1 MLKNQLQL
9 KLQQKLSPQQIQL
22 MKLLQVPTAEL
33 EQRIKD
39 EIQDNPALEEGADHE
54 EEENVDQ
61 DIESEE
67 SENEDDFDLSDYYDE
82 DEIPDYKT
90 TIQNQGKDEEERQTP
105 LGQGHS
111 FQDTLYAQLHLLDLD
126 EKEMQLAEYLIG
138 NLEDDGYLRRDLASV
153 CNDLIFTA
161 SIESDVPE
169 LLSVLRHIQSL
180 DPPGV
185 GARDLKECLLIQ
197 LNRLENKSNSNQ
209 LAICIIEEYFEEF
222 TKKHYEKIA
231 YRLSMELEEVKP
243 AIQLILHLNP
253 RPGNSISE
261 AGRGSQQVTPDF
273 LLNNENENLQVQLHG
288 KNVPDLKISRG
299 YKEMLEHYSK
309 VSKKDSKQ
317 KEAVQFVKQKIDS
330 AKWFIDAIQQRN
342 HTLMICMESIIQ
354 IQKDFFLTG
363 DETKLKPMILK
374 DVADRVGMDIS
385 TVSRMAN
392 SKYIQTPFGTYLL
405 KYFFS
410 EGLTTDEGEEAS
422 SREIKQILKTAIE
435 EENKRKPLPDE
446 KLMAILNEKGYNIAR
461 RTVAKYR
468 EQLGLPV
475 ARLRKEI

>member
-1 MLKNQLQL
+1 MLKQQLQL

-39 EIQDNPALEEGADHE
+39 EMQENPALEEGNDE
-54 EEENVDQ
+54 EDAPGDIDQEENEQ
-61 DIESEE
+61 EE
-67 SENEDDFDLSDYYDE
+67 SDEFDLSDYYDE

-90 TIQNQGKDEEERQTP
+90 SVQNKGKDDEDKQMP
-105 LGQGHS
+105 LGQGYS
-111 FQDTLYAQLHLLDLD
+111 FQDALYSQLSLLDID
-126 EKEMQLAEYLIG
+126 EQEERLAEYLIG
-138 NLEDDGYLRRDLASV
+138 NLEDDGYLRRDLVSI
-153 CNDLIFTA
+153 CNDLMFTA
-161 SIESDVPE
+161 NIEASLAE
-169 LLSVLRHIQSL
+169 LESALRIVQQL

-197 LNRLENKSNSNQ
+197 LDRSEEKNSDQQ
-209 LAICIIEEYFEEF
+209 LAQTILYKYFDEF

-231 YRLSMELEEVKP
+231 QRLALDLEEIKP
-243 AIQLILHLNP
+243 AIQIILHLNP
-253 RPGNSISE
+253 RPGNSLSDN
-261 AGRGSQQVTPDF
+261 GRSAQQVTPDF
-273 LLNNENENLQVQLHG
+273 ILSNENDDLQIQLNG

-309 VSKKDSKQ
+309 IAKKDAKQ
-317 KEAVQFVKQKIDS
+317 KEAVLFVKQKIDS

-342 HTLMICMESIIQ
+342 HTLFICMEAIVDL
-354 IQKDFFLTG
+354 QKEFFSTG
-363 DETKLKPMILK
+363 DEAKLRPMILK
-374 DVADRVGMDIS
+374 DVADKVGMDIS
-385 TVSRMAN
+385 TISRMAN

-410 EGLTTDEGEEAS
+410 EGLTNEEGEESS
-422 SREIKQILKTAIE
+422 SREIKQILKEAIE
-435 EENKRKPLPDE
+435 QEQKRKPLPDE
-446 KLMAILNEKGYNIAR
+446 KLMALLNEKGYNIAR

-468 EQLGLPV
+468 EQLGIPV

>member
-1 MLKNQLQL
+1 MLKQQLQL

-39 EIQDNPALEEGADHE
+39 EMQENPALEEGSDEDESTGDIDQE
-54 EEENVDQ
+54 ETEQ
-61 DIESEE
+61 EE
-67 SENEDDFDLSDYYDE
+67 SDEFDLSDYYDE

-90 TIQNQGKDEEERQTP
+90 SVQNKGKDDEDKQMP
-105 LGQGHS
+105 LGQGYS
-111 FQDTLYAQLHLLDLD
+111 FQDALYSQLSLLDID
-126 EKEMQLAEYLIG
+126 EEEERLAEYLIG
-138 NLEDDGYLRRDLASV
+138 NLEDDGYLRRDLVSI
-153 CNDLIFTA
+153 CNDLMFTA
-161 SIESDVPE
+161 NIEASLSE
-169 LLSVLRHIQSL
+169 LESALRVVQQL

-197 LNRLENKSNSNQ
+197 LDRIEEKHSDQQ
-209 LAICIIEEYFEEF
+209 LAHTILSKYFEEF

-231 YRLSMELEEVKP
+231 QRLALDIEEIKP
-243 AIQLILHLNP
+243 AIQIILHLNP
-253 RPGNSISE
+253 RPGNSLSDN
-261 AGRGSQQVTPDF
+261 GRSAQQVTPDF
-273 LLNNENENLQVQLHG
+273 ILSNENDALQIQLNG

-309 VSKKDSKQ
+309 IAKKDAKQ
-317 KEAVQFVKQKIDS
+317 KEAVLFVKQKIDS

-342 HTLMICMESIIQ
+342 HTLFICMEAIVEL
-354 IQKDFFLTG
+354 QKEFFTSG
-363 DETKLKPMILK
+363 DEAKLRPMILK
-374 DVADRVGMDIS
+374 DVADKVGMDIS
-385 TVSRMAN
+385 TISRMAN

-410 EGLTTDEGEEAS
+410 EGLTNDEGEESS
-422 SREIKQILKTAIE
+422 SREIKQILKEAIE
-435 EENKRKPLPDE
+435 QEQKRKPLPDE
-446 KLMAILNEKGYNIAR
+446 KLMALLNEKGYNIAR

-468 EQLGLPV
+468 EQLGIPV